1 MNCGG
6 RNPEMAWLV
15 VENNRT
21 YVPGPTMT
29 IPVFL
34 VEDNQIIRANLIDTL
49 GELVGMQFVGHAD
62 NAADAVDWLARQPQ
76 AWALL
81 IVDLFL
87 KTGNGLAVL
96 HASRQREPGQKVI
109 VLSNYATPEMRKR
122 CMAAGAD
129 AVFDKSTEIDA
140 LIDYCLQMARQRGRG

>member
-1 MNCGG
+1 
-6 RNPEMAWLV
+6 
-15 VENNRT
+15 
-21 YVPGPTMT
+21 MT

-62 NAADAVDWLARQPQ
+62 NAADAIDWLVHQPQ
-76 AWALL
+76 AWAIL

-96 HASRQREPGQKVI
+96 TACRQRDAKQRVI

-122 CMAAGAD
+122 CAAAGAD

-140 LIDYCLQMARQRGRG
+140 LIDYCLQTAQERSRG

>member
-1 MNCGG
+1 
-6 RNPEMAWLV
+6 
-15 VENNRT
+15 
-21 YVPGPTMT
+21 MT

-49 GELVGMQFVGHAD
+49 GELVGMQFMGHAD
-62 NAADAVDWLARQPQ
+62 NAADAVDWLVSQPQ

-96 HASRQREPGQKVI
+96 QASRQREPGQKVI

-140 LIDYCLQMARQRGRG
+140 LIDYCLHMAQQRGRG